1 MLRTGLGSLPD
12 KVELWGLTGK
22 QAQRRRRQ
30 STLSVAEFKQ
40 FRRLARIRIETGL
53 SEQQHKRFREL
64 FDRAPSDLKQQ
75 FKLGDPFKEGSD
87 PHDLSHPGPFGIG
100 KIIEPLHND
109 PVKDKFDEDNRTL
122 DMGDGTVSEPR

>member
-12 KVELWGLTGK
+12 NVELWGLTGK
-22 QAQRRRRQ
+22 QARRRRRQ
-30 STLSVAEFKQ
+30 LTLSVAELKQ

-64 FDRAPSDLKQQ
+64 FDRAPAE
-75 FKLGDPFKEGSD
+75 FKGSAPD
-87 PHDLSHPGPFGIG
+87 DLSHPGPFG

-109 PVKDKFDEDNRTL
+109 PVEDKLDEDN
-122 DMGDGTVSEPR
+122 DPGVEIPS

>member
-64 FDRAPSDLKQQ
+64 FDRAPPELKQQ
-75 FKLGDPFKEGSD
+75 LKLGPGD
-87 PHDLSHPGPFGIG
+87 PHDLSHPGPFG
-100 KIIEPLHND
+100 KIVEPLHND
-109 PVKDKFDEDNRTL
+109 PVEDKLDEDN
-122 DMGDGTVSEPR
+122 DPGVEIPS